1 MSARIHDTSAI
12 PGGFLVHHSVCWCRK
27 GGEGLEKAL
36 TAFRE
41 VFTAEDTVRDL
52 APNMTHGE
60 ASVLADLLDELGEG
74 PAADLWRSLT
84 DEDSEVEA

>member
-1 MSARIHDTSAI
+1 MKRALDA
-12 PGGFLVHHSVCWCRK
+12 FA
-27 GGEGLEKAL
+27 KA
-36 TAFRE
+36 
-41 VFTAEDTVRDL
+41 FTEEDTIRDL